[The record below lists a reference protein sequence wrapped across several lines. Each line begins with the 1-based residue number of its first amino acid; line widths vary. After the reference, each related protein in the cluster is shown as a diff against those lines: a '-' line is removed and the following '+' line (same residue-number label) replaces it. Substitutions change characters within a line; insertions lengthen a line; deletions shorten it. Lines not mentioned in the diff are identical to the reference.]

1 MSELMLEHVSAQ
13 CLSDCM
19 SAYERERERDIY
31 IIYNDIYIYTYY
43 ISEHLADHAGMNSQS
58 IFEQN
63 SAEMPKCTMP
73 NCASSKLTSPG
84 IARSK

>member
-1 MSELMLEHVSAQ
+1 MPVRLYVSIQ
-13 CLSDCM
+13 EG
-19 SAYERERERDIY
+19 ERERY
-31 IIYNDIYIYTYY
+31 IIYNDIYIYY